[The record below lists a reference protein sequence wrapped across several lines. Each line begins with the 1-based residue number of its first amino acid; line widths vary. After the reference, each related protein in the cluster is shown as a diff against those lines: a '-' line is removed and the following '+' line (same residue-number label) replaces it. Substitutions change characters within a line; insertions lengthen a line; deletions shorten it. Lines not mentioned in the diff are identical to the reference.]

1 MDQRTANAAL
11 VTVPSAAV
19 TELIRAQP
27 DGIAVFS
34 EVHRRVLQEPRKI
47 SSPPSNSRSIN
58 LKTMCGDKQDTMST
72 ALREPPLFTTNGATN

>member
-11 VTVPSAAV
+11 VTVLSAAV

-34 EVHRRVLQEPRKI
+34 EVRRRVLQDASQDQLPALELAL
-47 SSPPSNSRSIN
+47 N
-58 LKTMCGDKQDTMST
+58 LLEDDV
-72 ALREPPLFTTNGATN
+72 RR